1 MSFEKEERVRGKR
14 GKKKK
19 KNANITKMVVLRDSA
34 QRGGEVGERR
44 NGGEREREFK
54 ACVEREARRTCGVE
68 VEKGDVRD
76 MKRGESNCREGHL
89 INKIRRKR
97 NFRVIQ

>member
-1 MSFEKEERVRGKR
+1 MEG
-14 GKKKK
+14 
-19 KNANITKMVVLRDSA
+19 I
-34 QRGGEVGERR
+34 GEQR

-54 ACVEREARRTCGVE
+54 ACVEREARRTWGVE

-76 MKRGESNCREGHL
+76 MKRGKGNCREGHL